1 MSKQYKAFKEELTKP
16 DINLVGIF
24 IHSNPDPDAIA
35 SAWGLTKFINCI
47 SPDTKCNIFY
57 TGEISHSQ
65 NKTLV
70 NTLGITMINIDSDDY
85 DFNTD
90 LNISVDTTPE
100 RSMPESLKCYLTI
113 DHHRNDSKRSKY
125 CDIRDVGST
134 CSIVWD
140 YLQKSNIQ
148 LDVNDD
154 FDSNVATALLIG
166 IKTDTGDLISENVRN
181 LDFDAYKNLIGLVNR
196 RSLSS
201 IVNYS
206 IPNYHFKL
214 RSQLDDECNY
224 KKHNSVF
231 VGGIGYISQSKRDS
245 LPILAEERARLEGI
259 DTSFVFA
266 IVENNIEVSVRSV
279 GTSVDVNSI
288 CKRIFGAD
296 NGGGKYGAGAAKI
309 PMGFFD
315 ITDSPDEVKTVI
327 WNSLKELVFD
337 KVFKVM
343 E

>member
-1 MSKQYKAFKEELTKP
+1 MSKQYKALRDELLKP
-16 DINLVGIF
+16 DVNSVGIF
-24 IHSNPDPDAIA
+24 IHCNPDPDAIA
-35 SAWGLTKFINCI
+35 SAWALTRLIKQIATE
-47 SPDTKCNIFY
+47 TKYEIFY

-70 NTLGITMINIDSDDY
+70 NTLGITMTNIDSGDHQIT
-85 DFNTD
+85 TD
-90 LNISVDTTPE
+90 LNITVDTIPE
-100 RSMPESLKCYLTI
+100 RSIPDELDCFLAI
-113 DHHRNDSKRSKY
+113 DHHRNTSKRASHS
-125 CDIRDVGST
+125 DIREVGAS

-140 YLQKSNIQ
+140 YLQKEKIQ
-148 LDVNDD
+148 LDVNDE
-154 FDSNVATALLIG
+154 FDSNIATALLIG
-166 IKTDTGDLISENVRN
+166 IKTDTSDLISENVRN

-201 IVNYS
+201 IVNYA

-214 RSQLDDECNY
+214 RSQLDDEGNY

-266 IVENNIEVSVRSV
+266 IVDSNIEVSVRSV
-279 GTSVDVNSI
+279 GTSVDVNSV
-288 CKRIFGAD
+288 CKQIFGAD

-315 ITDSPDEVKTVI
+315 INGSPDEVKDAI
-327 WNSLKELVFD
+327 WNSLKQLVFD
-337 KVFKVM
+337 KIFKVM